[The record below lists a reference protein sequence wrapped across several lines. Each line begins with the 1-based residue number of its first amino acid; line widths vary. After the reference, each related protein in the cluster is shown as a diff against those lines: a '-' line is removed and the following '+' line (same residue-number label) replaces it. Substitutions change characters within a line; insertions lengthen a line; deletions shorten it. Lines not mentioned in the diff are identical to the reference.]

1 MEWVKQEGKS
11 GFDFKLGFQL
21 VETQIQCGHPRPG
34 AQNRGRKGTRERW
47 RSRLLMELEVVSGAR
62 ERKAWVGKD
71 LLKAA

>member
-34 AQNRGRKGTRERW
+34 AQNRGRKGTRETQ
-47 RSRLLMELEVVSGAR
+47 
-62 ERKAWVGKD
+62 
-71 LLKAA
+71 